1 MWRVL
6 SGGEIGEYWGEK
18 TVIMHSFSTD
28 REGGKC
34 RVESVELRDFGF

>member
-28 REGGKC
+28 REG
-34 RVESVELRDFGF
+34 ESVELRV